1 MAEVRELIGPRFARS
16 EPWENAVDYLR
27 GLLSGAERKNSW
39 TLSEQ
44 AGQAGPDRMQ
54 RLLSTTDWDPDS
66 VRDDLRSYVVQHL
79 GASDGVLIVDETGF
93 LKREKRSAGVARQY
107 SGTVGRIENSQIGVF
122 LTYSSPA
129 GRTFLDR
136 ELYLPKVWTDDRER
150 CDAAGVPATREFRT
164 KPELAMDMLARALN
178 AGVPAR
184 WVTGKKGLPQ
194 IEYGLLTDP
203 EGRPVAIRVMP
214 RNTADRAA
222 FEQIAIQM
230 KTTFGVNDMVMVAG
244 RGMSTS
250 ARIKQLRELGGL
262 GWVTALRSTSI
273 AGLLADG
280 SVQQSLFDEAN
291 LAEIAHPDY
300 PAERLIACRNP
311 ALAERRAH
319 KREDLPAATEAELA
333 RIVAAVKAGRLGQAG
348 AIGIRVGKVVSRHN
362 MAKHFTLTIADGQF
376 TFTRDRRSQHR
387 SGSRSREGSTSSAPP
402 SPAPPWT
409 PAPSSTPTSLW
420 PVSNTTSIPSKALTW
435 TCGPSTTGRQ
445 TGFGLVHFSQV
456 HGVERHPF
464 GAVGRMNIHALIQ
477 LVDCRCA
484 DHVPVVAIFRS
495 HSLKRRWDIR
505 LPVSAMDEVQD
516 ETRID
521 QHALVT
527 REGKGTVPGQ
537 CVSEVASH
545 SVPLPQRVGQER
557 DELDSTG

>member
-319 KREDLPAATEAELA
+319 KREDLLAATEVGLT

-376 TFTRDRRSQHR
+376 TFTRDEANIDREAGLDGIYIIRTSVPGTTMDAGTVVNTYKSLARIEHDFHSIKSIDLDLRPIYHWTSDRVRASTFQPGPWRR
-387 SGSRSREGSTSSAPP
+387 TSSIRSCRTNEYPRP
-402 SPAPPWT
+402 HPA
-409 PAPSSTPTSLW
+409 
-420 PVSNTTSIPSKALTW
+420 
-435 TCGPSTTGRQ
+435 C
-445 TGFGLVHFSQV
+445 
-456 HGVERHPF
+456 
-464 GAVGRMNIHALIQ
+464 
-477 LVDCRCA
+477 
-484 DHVPVVAIFRS
+484 
-495 HSLKRRWDIR
+495 R
-505 LPVSAMDEVQD
+505 LPVRRSCPRSRNIPQSLPE
-516 ETRID
+516 ETMGYPSSS
-521 QHALVT
+521 L
-527 REGKGTVPGQ
+527 
-537 CVSEVASH
+537 
-545 SVPLPQRVGQER
+545 R
-557 DELDSTG
+557 DG